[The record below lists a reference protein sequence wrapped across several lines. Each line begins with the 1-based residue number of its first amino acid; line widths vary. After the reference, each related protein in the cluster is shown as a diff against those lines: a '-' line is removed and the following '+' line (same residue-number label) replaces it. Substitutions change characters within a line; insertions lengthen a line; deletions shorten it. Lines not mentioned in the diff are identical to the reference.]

1 MNNTDT
7 ERYTMDQ
14 SRKQSTRLWL
24 LVIGI
29 VFAVAR
35 EVLDHFG
42 IPVSLETLVSIEG
55 MIIAVAGLDTVRPL
69 GAGKASQEAAPAP
82 KEEPAPAE

>member
-1 MNNTDT
+1 
-7 ERYTMDQ
+7 MDQ

-42 IPVSLETLVSIEG
+42 VPVSMETLVTIEA
-55 MIIAVAGLDTVRPL
+55 MLISVAGLDTVRPL
-69 GAGKASQEAAPAP
+69 GAGKTPKAPVEENPA
-82 KEEPAPAE
+82 KEEPAPKE